1 MASHKRSNH
10 STEMISLRDAM
21 DRLFAES
28 FIAPRAARNFFSRG
42 SALANLYESP
52 DSYDIEM
59 PLPGAKPK
67 DVTVTAEGDTV
78 TLKWETKT
86 QLPKDAKQV
95 WSGMQYGT
103 FQESLTLPAAINA
116 DAAEA
121 TLSDGMLSLHLPKA
135 DSTKATTIQIKS
147 EQPQKKIEVDQ
158 AS

>member
-1 MASHKRSNH
+1 MANHKRSNN

-42 SALANLYESP
+42 STLANLYESP
-52 DSYDIEM
+52 DSYNIQM
-59 PLPGAKPK
+59 PLPGAKPEA
-67 DVTVTAEGDTV
+67 VTITAEGDTV
-78 TLKWETKT
+78 TLKWETKM

-103 FQESLTLPAAINA
+103 FQESFTLPTAINA
-116 DAAEA
+116 DTAEA
-121 TLSDGMLSLHLPKA
+121 TISDGMLSLHLPKA
-135 DSTKATTIQIKS
+135 EGTKATSIQVKS
-147 EQPQKKIEVDQ
+147 EQPQKNIAVEQ

>member
-28 FIAPRAARNFFSRG
+28 FIAPRAARNFLSRG

-135 DSTKATTIQIKS
+135 DGTKATTIQIKS

>member
-28 FIAPRAARNFFSRG
+28 FIAPRAARNFLSRG

>member
-1 MASHKRSNH
+1 MANQTRSNP
-10 STEMISLRDAM
+10 SNEMVSLRDAM

-42 SALANLYESP
+42 SALANLYERD
-52 DSYDIEM
+52 DSYDIQM
-59 PLPGAKPK
+59 PLPGAKPE

-103 FQESLTLPAAINA
+103 FQESFTLPAAINA

-135 DSTKATTIQIKS
+135 EGTKATSIQVKS
-147 EQPQKKIEVDQ
+147 EQPQKKIEVEQ

>member
-10 STEMISLRDAM
+10 STEMISLHDAM

-52 DSYDIEM
+52 DSYDIQM
-59 PLPGAKPK
+59 PLPGAKPE

-135 DSTKATTIQIKS
+135 DGTKATTIQINS

>member
-1 MASHKRSNH
+1 MANHKRSNN

-52 DSYDIEM
+52 DSYDIKM
-59 PLPGAKPK
+59 PLPGAKPE
-67 DVTVTAEGDTV
+67 DVTITAEGDTV
-78 TLKWETKT
+78 TLKWETKM

-95 WSGMQYGT
+95 WSGMQYGS
-103 FQESLTLPAAINA
+103 FQESFTLPSAINA

-135 DSTKATTIQIKS
+135 QGTKATSIQVKS
-147 EQPQKKIEVDQ
+147 EQSQKKIEVEQ